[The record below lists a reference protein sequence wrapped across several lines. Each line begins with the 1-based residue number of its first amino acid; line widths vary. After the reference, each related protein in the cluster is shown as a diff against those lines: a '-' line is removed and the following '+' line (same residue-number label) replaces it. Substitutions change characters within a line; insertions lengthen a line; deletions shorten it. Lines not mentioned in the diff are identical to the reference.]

1 MPFSSIRET
10 DRIHTMNTLSRTVL
24 GGCLLIELLTSA
36 AAPAQ
41 VTTSPASTENDIQIL
56 LDDLSDPSY
65 EVRQAA
71 VEKLYAAGPVV
82 LEALAE
88 VTKGGDF
95 EAGLRARD
103 LIERIQ
109 KLFFV
114 GAKIELSASHKQIR
128 WDEAFSLRIKIINPS
143 DFPIHLPFLIKNR
156 GSIDADPMA
165 VQMGNLLDAAD
176 FLSVVGPD
184 GKAAD
189 PVVDDL
195 RGEPSLEAALDTRVY
210 AEPASLLAPH
220 GEFILNLPDFN
231 RGFARYRMLRKGTYR
246 LQFAY
251 VPEWDDPKMRE
262 AEIGK
267 VVSNAL
273 TLTVTQ
279 PAPDLI
285 LHARREIRVVL
296 ERVGWEFVIRLTN
309 THDRPMGV
317 NLNLGNRG
325 LANYAHLEWQW
336 QTPAGVVRAEQPII
350 DPPPLDTEKL
360 VKLKPGQSIELFRAD
375 LNRLKTLPGFEQ
387 MDQEGE
393 KTTLAV
399 RYSNTLDRALLLMRR
414 RQDEPNQEKW
424 KRLYEATPLPTFV
437 GSCTSDPIQV
447 PSNTPDG
454 N

>member
-1 MPFSSIRET
+1 MIKPSKT
-10 DRIHTMNTLSRTVL
+10 ALK
-24 GGCLLIELLTSA
+24 GCLLVGLLASA
-36 AAPAQ
+36 AALAQ
-41 VTTSPASTENDIQIL
+41 VTTSSTSTDNDIQIL

-71 VEKLYAAGPVV
+71 VKKLYAAGPAV
-82 LEALAE
+82 LDALAK
-88 VTKGGDF
+88 VTKSDDF
-95 EAGLRARD
+95 EAALRARN
-103 LIERIQ
+103 LIKRIQ

-128 WDEAFSLRIKIINPS
+128 WDEPASLRIRIINPS
-143 DFPIHLPFLIKNR
+143 DFPIHLPFLVKNR
-156 GSIDADPMA
+156 GSIDIDPLA

-184 GKAAD
+184 SKAAD

-220 GEFILNLPDFN
+220 SEFILNVPDFN
-231 RGFARYRMLRKGTYR
+231 RGFARYRRLRKGTYR

-251 VPEWDDPKMRE
+251 VPEWDDHKMRE
-262 AEIGK
+262 DGIGM

-285 LHARREIRVVL
+285 LDARREIRVGL
-296 ERVGWEFVIRLTN
+296 ECVGREFVVRLTN

-325 LANYAHLEWQW
+325 LADYAHLEWQW
-336 QTPAGVVRAEQPII
+336 QTLAGVVRAEQPVI

-375 LNRLKTLPGFEQ
+375 LNRLKTLPGFEHMGQ
-387 MDQEGE
+387 DGE
-393 KTTLAV
+393 KTTLEV
-399 RYSNTLDRALLLMRR
+399 RYSNILDRALLRMRR
-414 RQDEPNQEKW
+414 RQDEPNQKKW

-437 GSCTSDPIQV
+437 GSCTSDPVQV
-447 PSNTPDG
+447 SSNTSDR

>member
-1 MPFSSIRET
+1 MFIPFWIAVTVIAPDVVPREPAGI
-10 DRIHTMNTLSRTVL
+10 DFER
-24 GGCLLIELLTSA
+24 LLT
-36 AAPAQ
+36 
-41 VTTSPASTENDIQIL
+41 
-56 LDDLSDPSY
+56 DLSDPSY

-71 VEKLYAAGPVV
+71 VEKLYAAGPAV
-82 LEALAE
+82 LDALAK
-88 VTKGGDF
+88 VTKSDDF
-95 EAGLRARD
+95 EAALRARD

-114 GAKIELSASHKQIR
+114 GAKIELSASHKHIR
-128 WDEAFSLRIKIINPS
+128 WDESVSLRIKVINPS
-143 DFPIHLPFLIKNR
+143 DFPIHLPFLVKNR
-156 GSIDADPMA
+156 GSIDTDPLA

-184 GKAAD
+184 DKAAD
-189 PVVDDL
+189 PVIDDL

-220 GEFILNLPDFN
+220 SEFILNLPDFN

-251 VPEWDDPKMRE
+251 VPEWDDHKMRQDG
-262 AEIGK
+262 IGK
-267 VVSNAL
+267 VASNAL

-285 LHARREIRVVL
+285 LGAKREIRTRL
-296 ERVGWEFVIRLTN
+296 ERVGREFVVRLTN

-325 LANYAHLEWQW
+325 LADYAHLEWQW
-336 QTPAGVVRAEQPII
+336 QTPAGIVRAEQPII
-350 DPPPLDTEKL
+350 DPPPLDTERL
-360 VKLKPGQSIELFRAD
+360 VKLKPGQSIELFTAKW
-375 LNRLKTLPGFEQ
+375 NRLKTLPGFEQ
-387 MDQEGE
+387 MGQNGE

-399 RYSNTLDRALLLMRR
+399 RYSNVLDRALLLMRR

-424 KRLYEATPLPTFV
+424 KRLYEAMPLPTFV
-437 GSCTSDPIQV
+437 GSSTSDPV
-447 PSNTPDG
+447 PTSLEAPDG

>member
-1 MPFSSIRET
+1 M
-10 DRIHTMNTLSRTVL
+10 
-24 GGCLLIELLTSA
+24 GLLTFA
-36 AAPAQ
+36 AALAQ
-41 VTTSPASTENDIQIL
+41 VTTSPTSTKDDTQVL

-71 VEKLYAAGPVV
+71 VEKLYAAGPAV
-82 LEALAE
+82 LDALSK
-88 VTKGGDF
+88 VTKSDDF
-95 EAGLRARD
+95 EAALRARN
-103 LIERIQ
+103 LIKRIQ

-128 WDEAFSLRIKIINPS
+128 WDEPVSLRIKIINPS
-143 DFPIHLPFLIKNR
+143 DFPIHLPFLVKNR
-156 GSIDADPMA
+156 GSIDTDPLA
-165 VQMGNLLDAAD
+165 AQMGNLLDAAD

-220 GEFILNLPDFN
+220 SEFILNVPDFN

-251 VPEWDDPKMRE
+251 VPEWDDHKMRE
-262 AEIGK
+262 DGIGK

-285 LHARREIRVVL
+285 LNARREIRVGL
-296 ERVGWEFVIRLTN
+296 ERVGREFVVRLTN

-317 NLNLGNRG
+317 NLNLGNWG
-325 LANYAHLEWQW
+325 LAYYAHMEWQW
-336 QTPAGVVRAEQPII
+336 RTPAGVVRAAQPLLN
-350 DPPPLDTEKL
+350 PSPLDTEKL
-360 VKLKPGQSIELFRAD
+360 VKLKPGQSIELFRTD
-375 LNRLKTLPGFEQ
+375 LNRLKTLPGFEH
-387 MDQEGE
+387 MGRDGE
-393 KTTLAV
+393 NTTLAV
-399 RYSNTLDRALLLMRR
+399 RYTNILDRALLLMRR
-414 RQDEPNQEKW
+414 RQEGPNQKKW
-424 KRLYEATPLPTFV
+424 KRLYEAMPLPTFV
-437 GSCTSDPIQV
+437 GSCTSDPVQA
-447 PSNTPDG
+447 SSGAPDR

>member
-1 MPFSSIRET
+1 MS
-10 DRIHTMNTLSRTVL
+10 TLSKTVL
-24 GGCLLIELLTSA
+24 RGCLLVGLLTSA
-36 AAPAQ
+36 ASLAQ
-41 VTTSPASTENDIQIL
+41 VKTSPTSTK
-56 LDDLSDPSY
+56 DDTQTLVDALSDPSY

-71 VEKLYAAGPVV
+71 VEKLYAAGPAV
-82 LEALAE
+82 LDALAK
-88 VTKGGDF
+88 VTQRDDF
-95 EAGLRARD
+95 EAALRARN
-103 LIERIQ
+103 LIKRIQ

-128 WDEAFSLRIKIINPS
+128 WDEPVSLRIKIINPS
-143 DFPIHLPFLIKNR
+143 DFPIHLPFLVKNR
-156 GSIDADPMA
+156 DSIDTDPMA

-176 FLSVVGPD
+176 FLRVVGPD

-220 GEFILNLPDFN
+220 GEFILNVPDFN

-262 AEIGK
+262 DGIGK

-285 LHARREIRVVL
+285 LNATREIRVEL
-296 ERVGWEFVIRLTN
+296 ERVGREFVVRLTN

-336 QTPAGVVRAEQPII
+336 QTPTAILRADQPII
-350 DPPPLDTEKL
+350 DPPPLDTERL
-360 VKLKPGQSIELFRAD
+360 VKLKPGQSIELFRTD
-375 LNRLKTLPGFEQ
+375 LDRLQTLPEFEQ
-387 MDQEGE
+387 MGHNGE
-393 KTTLAV
+393 TATLVV
-399 RYSNTLDRALLLMRR
+399 RYSNILDRALLLMLR
-414 RQDEPNQEKW
+414 RQEGPNQEKW
-424 KRLYEATPLPTFV
+424 ERLYEAMPLPTFV
-437 GSCTSDPIQV
+437 GSCTGDPV
-447 PSNTPDG
+447 PTSQEAPDG
-454 N
+454 T

>member
-1 MPFSSIRET
+1 
-10 DRIHTMNTLSRTVL
+10 MNTLSRTAL
-24 GGCLLIELLTSA
+24 RGCLLVGLLTSA
-36 AAPAQ
+36 AALAQ
-41 VTTSPASTENDIQIL
+41 VTTSAASAKDDIQVL

-82 LEALAE
+82 LDALAE
-88 VTKGGDF
+88 VTKGDDF
-95 EAGLRARD
+95 EAALRARN

-128 WDEAFSLRIKIINPS
+128 WDESVSLRIKVINPS
-143 DFPIHLPFLIKNR
+143 DFPIHLPFLVKNR
-156 GSIDADPMA
+156 GSIDTDPLA
-165 VQMGNLLDAAD
+165 AQMGSLLDAAD
-176 FLSVVGPD
+176 FLIVVGPD
-184 GKAAD
+184 DKAAD

-220 GEFILNLPDFN
+220 SEFILNLPDFN
-231 RGFARYRMLRKGTYR
+231 RGFARYRLLRKGTYR

-251 VPEWDDPKMRE
+251 VPEWDDHKMRE
-262 AEIGK
+262 DGIGK

-285 LHARREIRVVL
+285 LNARREIRVGL
-296 ERVGWEFVIRLTN
+296 ERVGREFVVRLTN

-336 QTPAGVVRAEQPII
+336 RTPAGILRADQSII
-350 DPPPLDTEKL
+350 DSPPLDTEKL
-360 VKLKPGQSIELFRAD
+360 VKLKPGQSIELFKTD

-387 MDQEGE
+387 IGQQGE
-393 KTTLAV
+393 KTMLAV
-399 RYSNTLDRALLLMRR
+399 RYSNTLDRALLLMRQ
-414 RQDEPNQEKW
+414 RQDEPDQKKW
-424 KRLYEATPLPTFV
+424 KRLYEAMPLPTFV
-437 GSCTSDPIQV
+437 GSCTSAPM
-447 PSNTPDG
+447 PTSLEAPDG
-454 N
+454 T

>member
-1 MPFSSIRET
+1 MS
-10 DRIHTMNTLSRTVL
+10 TLSSTGLR
-24 GGCLLIELLTSA
+24 GCLLVGLLTSA
-36 AAPAQ
+36 AALAQ
-41 VTTSPASTENDIQIL
+41 LTTSPASAKDDIQVL
-56 LDDLSDPSY
+56 LGDLSDPSY

-71 VEKLYAAGPVV
+71 VEQLYAAGPVV
-82 LEALAE
+82 LDALSK
-88 VTKGGDF
+88 VTKSDDF
-95 EAGLRARD
+95 EAALRARN
-103 LIERIQ
+103 LIKRIQ

-128 WDEAFSLRIKIINPS
+128 WDESVSLRIKIINPS
-143 DFPIHLPFLIKNR
+143 DFPIHLPFLVKNR
-156 GSIDADPMA
+156 GSIDTDPLA

-184 GKAAD
+184 DKAAD

-251 VPEWDDPKMRE
+251 VPEWDDHKMRE
-262 AEIGK
+262 DGIGK

-285 LHARREIRVVL
+285 LNARREIGVRL
-296 ERVGWEFVIRLTN
+296 GRVGREFVIRLTN

-325 LANYAHLEWQW
+325 LADYAHLEWQW
-336 QTPAGVVRAEQPII
+336 QTQAGVVRAEQPIQN
-350 DPPPLDTEKL
+350 PPPLDTEKL

-387 MDQEGE
+387 MGQDGE

-399 RYSNTLDRALLLMRR
+399 RYSNILDRALLLMRR
-414 RQDEPNQEKW
+414 RQDEPNQKKW

-437 GSCTSDPIQV
+437 GSCTSDPA
-447 PSNTPDG
+447 PTSLEAPDG
-454 N
+454 T

>member
-1 MPFSSIRET
+1 M
-10 DRIHTMNTLSRTVL
+10 
-24 GGCLLIELLTSA
+24 GLLTFA
-36 AAPAQ
+36 AALAQ
-41 VTTSPASTENDIQIL
+41 VTTSPTSTKDDTQVL

-71 VEKLYAAGPVV
+71 VEKLYTAGPAV
-82 LEALAE
+82 LDALSK
-88 VTKGGDF
+88 VTTSDDF
-95 EAGLRARD
+95 EAALRARN

-114 GAKIELSASHKQIR
+114 GAKIKLSASHKRIR
-128 WDEAFSLRIKIINPS
+128 WDESVSLRIKIINPS

-156 GSIDADPMA
+156 GSIDIDPLA

-184 GKAAD
+184 SKAAD

-220 GEFILNLPDFN
+220 SEFILKVPDFN

-251 VPEWDDPKMRE
+251 VPEWDDHKMRE
-262 AEIGK
+262 DGIGK

-285 LHARREIRVVL
+285 LNARRELRVEL
-296 ERVGWEFVIRLTN
+296 ERVGQEFVVRLTN

-325 LANYAHLEWQW
+325 LAHHAYLEWDW
-336 QTPAGVVRAEQPII
+336 QTPAGVVRAAQPLLN
-350 DPPPLDTEKL
+350 PSPLDTEKL
-360 VKLKPGQSIELFRAD
+360 VKLKPGQSIELFRTD
-375 LNRLKTLPGFEQ
+375 LNRLKTLSGFEQ
-387 MDQEGE
+387 MGRDEE
-393 KTTLAV
+393 NTTLAV
-399 RYSNTLDRALLLMRR
+399 RYTNILDRALLLMRR
-414 RQDEPNQEKW
+414 RQDERNQKKW
-424 KRLYEATPLPTFV
+424 KRLYEAMPLPTFV
-437 GSCTSDPIQV
+437 GSCTSDPIQA
-447 PSNTPDG
+447 SSGAPDR

>member
-1 MPFSSIRET
+1 
-10 DRIHTMNTLSRTVL
+10 MNTLSRTVL

-114 GAKIELSASHKQIR
+114 GAKIELSASHKQFR

>member
-1 MPFSSIRET
+1 MN
-10 DRIHTMNTLSRTVL
+10 RIHTMNVLGRTVPR
-24 GGCLLIELLTSA
+24 GCLLVGLLTSA
-36 AAPAQ
+36 ATLAQ
-41 VTTSPASTENDIQIL
+41 VATSPASTKDDIKVL

-71 VEKLYAAGPVV
+71 VEKLYATGPAV

-88 VTKGGDF
+88 VTESDDF
-95 EAGLRARD
+95 EAALRARH
-103 LIERIQ
+103 LIKRIQ

-114 GAKIELSASHKQIR
+114 GAKIELSASHAHIR
-128 WDEAFSLRIKIINPS
+128 WDESVSLRIKVINPS
-143 DFPIHLPFLIKNR
+143 DFPIHLPFLVKNR
-156 GSIDADPMA
+156 GSIDTDPLA

-176 FLSVVGPD
+176 FLRVVGPGD
-184 GKAAD
+184 KAVD

-195 RGEPSLEAALDTRVY
+195 RGEPSLESALDTRAY

-220 GEFILNLPDFN
+220 SEFILNVPDFN

-246 LQFAY
+246 VQFAY
-251 VPEWDDPKMRE
+251 VPEWDDHKMRE
-262 AEIGK
+262 DGIGK

-285 LHARREIRVVL
+285 LNARREIRVRLARAGREIV
-296 ERVGWEFVIRLTN
+296 VRLTN

-317 NLNLGNRG
+317 NSNLGNRG

-336 QTPAGVVRAEQPII
+336 RTPAGVVRAEQPII

-360 VKLKPGQSIELFRAD
+360 VKLKPGQSIELFRTD
-375 LNRLKTLPGFEQ
+375 LNRLKTLPGFEHMGQ
-387 MDQEGE
+387 DGE
-393 KTTLAV
+393 KTPLAV
-399 RYSNTLDRALLLMRR
+399 RYSNILDRALLLLRR
-414 RQDEPNQEKW
+414 RQDEPNQKKW

-447 PSNTPDG
+447 SSDTPNG